1 MSSNYVLFCGNLKI
15 SIFHADEA
23 PVESPLPEDTAVI
36 MYTSG
41 STGVPKGQ
49 WASKLNFCMYCQTSH
64 QIIFIR

>member
-1 MSSNYVLFCGNLKI
+1 MHCFVELK
-15 SIFHADEA
+15 SFHFFHADEA

-49 WASKLNFCMYCQTSH
+49 CTSIFNFHMFC
-64 QIIFIR
+64 

>member
-1 MSSNYVLFCGNLKI
+1 MHCFTELK
-15 SIFHADEA
+15 SFQFFHADEA

-49 WASKLNFCMYCQTSH
+49 WKS
-64 QIIFIR
+64 FIRYYFIFVS

>member
-1 MSSNYVLFCGNLKI
+1 MHCFAEPQSFQFFN
-15 SIFHADEA
+15 ADEA

-49 WASKLNFCMYCQTSH
+49 WTSKLNLCMYC
-64 QIIFIR
+64 